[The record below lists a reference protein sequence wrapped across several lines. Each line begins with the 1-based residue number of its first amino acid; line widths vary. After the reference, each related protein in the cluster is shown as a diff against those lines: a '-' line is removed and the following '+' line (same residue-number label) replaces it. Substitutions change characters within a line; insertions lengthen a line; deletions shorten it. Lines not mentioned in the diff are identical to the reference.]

1 MKAKGSSYRGDIAV
15 CRSII
20 NAIIPSQIGRAV
32 GKQTFASGIL
42 GTIGNTPLVK
52 LERLVRGSTL
62 QVFAKLERFNPAG
75 SIKDRAAI
83 SMLHEKINNGELEPD
98 RSVIIESS
106 SGNLGIGLAQACRY
120 YGMRFVCVVDAKTTK
135 QNIAI
140 LRAYG
145 AEVEVVTDPDPS
157 TGEFLSMRLARV
169 RELLATT
176 ADAYWPDQYSNPLN
190 PRAHHQTMR
199 EILEALDGPLDY
211 LFCATSTCGTLTGCA
226 DYVRQHGLQ
235 TTVVAVDAVGSVL
248 FGLRPGRRLIPGHG
262 ASVRPALLDASAADR
277 VVHISDVECVVGC
290 QRLVSR
296 EGILAGGSSGAI
308 VSALEKSLAEIPDHS
323 NCVLILPDGGDR
335 YLDTIYS
342 SEWVTANFGD
352 ISELWAEP
360 VAAEAVR

>member
-1 MKAKGSSYRGDIAV
+1 
-15 CRSII
+15 
-20 NAIIPSQIGRAV
+20 V
-32 GKQTFASGIL
+32 GKEIVSGIL
-42 GTIGNTPLVK
+42 GTIGNTPLAK
-52 LERLVRGSTL
+52 LGNLLRESNL

-83 SMLHEKINNGELEPD
+83 SMLTQKIESGALEPG

-120 YGMRFVCVVDAKTTK
+120 FGLHFVCVVDAKTTG

-145 AEVEVVTDPDPS
+145 AEVEVVTDPDPA

-169 RELLATT
+169 RELLARNP
-176 ADAYWPDQYSNPLN
+176 DAYWPDQYSNPLN
-190 PRAHHQTMR
+190 SRAHHQTMG
-199 EILEALDGPLDY
+199 EIAEALGGQVDY

-226 DYVRQHGLQ
+226 EYARRHGLA
-235 TTVVAVDAVGSVL
+235 TTVVAVDAIGSVL

-262 ASVRPALLDASAADR
+262 AAIRPGLLDVSAADR
-277 VVHISDVECVVGC
+277 VVHISDLECVVGC
-290 QRLVSR
+290 HRLVSR

-308 VSALEKSLAEIPDHS
+308 VSALERIQGDIPDDS
-323 NCVLILPDGGDR
+323 NCVMILPDGGDR

-342 SEWVTANFGD
+342 DEWVNTNFGD
-352 ISELWAEP
+352 ISGLWAEP
-360 VAAEAVR
+360 VPGEGS

>member
-1 MKAKGSSYRGDIAV
+1 M
-15 CRSII
+15 
-20 NAIIPSQIGRAV
+20 
-32 GKQTFASGIL
+32 GKQTVAAGIL

-52 LERLVRGSTL
+52 LERLAGGSSI

-83 SMLHEKINNGELEPD
+83 SMLHEKIKTGELEPG

-120 YGMRFVCVVDAKTTK
+120 FNMRFVCVVDAKTTR
-135 QNIAI
+135 QNMAI
-140 LRAYG
+140 MRAYG
-145 AEVEVVTDPDPS
+145 AEVEVVTEPDPG
-157 TGEFLSMRLARV
+157 TGEFLSTRLARV
-169 RELLATT
+169 RELLA
-176 ADAYWPDQYSNPLN
+176 ANPDAYWPNQYANPLN

-199 EILEALDGPLDY
+199 EIVEALDGRVDY

-226 DYVRQHGLQ
+226 EYIRQCGLP
-235 TTVVAVDAVGSVL
+235 TVVVAVDAVGSIL

-262 ASVRPALLDASAADR
+262 ASVRPGLLDVSAADR

-290 QRLVSR
+290 HRLVSR

-308 VSALEKSLAEIPDHS
+308 VSALEKIMTEIPDHS
-323 NCVLILPDGGDR
+323 SCVMILPDGGDR

-342 SEWVTANFGD
+342 SEWVTENFGG

-360 VAAEAVR
+360 VTA

>member
-1 MKAKGSSYRGDIAV
+1 M
-15 CRSII
+15 
-20 NAIIPSQIGRAV
+20 
-32 GKQTFASGIL
+32 GKETVSGIL
-42 GTIGNTPLVK
+42 GAIGNTPLVK
-52 LERLVRGSTL
+52 LERLLRESSL

-83 SMLHEKINNGELEPD
+83 SMLAEKMQDGTLQPN

-120 YGMRFVCVVDAKTTK
+120 FGLHFVCVVDAKTTS

-145 AEVEVVTDPDPS
+145 VEVEVVTDPDPA
-157 TGEFLSMRLARV
+157 TGEFLSVRLARV
-169 RELLATT
+169 RELLESTPG
-176 ADAYWPDQYSNPLN
+176 AYWPDQYSNPLN
-190 PRAHHQTMR
+190 SRAHHQTMR
-199 EILEALDGPLDY
+199 EIAEALDGQVDY

-226 DYVRQHGLQ
+226 EYVRRHGLP

-262 ASVRPALLDASAADR
+262 AAVRPRLLDVSAADR

-290 QRLVSR
+290 RRLVSR
-296 EGILAGGSSGAI
+296 EAILAGGSSGAI
-308 VSALEKSLAEIPDHS
+308 VSALEKIQADIPDGS
-323 NCVLILPDGGDR
+323 NCVMILPDGGDR

-342 SEWVTANFGD
+342 SEWVTSHFGEIPQPWD
-352 ISELWAEP
+352 ES
-360 VAAEAVR
+360 VTTGSS